1 MNFQAVVF
9 RITYAVF
16 SNTCSLENTHFR
28 DYFLKITYGKHL
40 GLELNY
46 LQEEIREVGREWKI
60 MVPGSLQIRVR
71 NLRNGPYKNDSDHG
85 KEDVGM
91 QKRCQ
96 LFYCL
101 YLLLIGLNSK
111 S

>member
-60 MVPGSLQIRVR
+60 MVPGSLPIRVH
-71 NLRNGPYKNDSDHG
+71 NLRNGPDKNDSDNG
-85 KEDVGM
+85 KEDVGI
-91 QKRCQ
+91 QKRC
-96 LFYCL
+96 
-101 YLLLIGLNSK
+101 
-111 S
+111 